1 MSIFLNAICVNI
13 IELLLLIKK
22 RKTFQ
27 EINSLCFSRWSSYQ
41 NREAQQ
47 GLSGLALEPVS
58 KLSCG
63 RCLLQTPEL
72 REPGG
77 PFRVEKG
84 KVSTQAER
92 SEIQARICWLLYRD
106 L

>member
-1 MSIFLNAICVNI
+1 MLFPM
-13 IELLLLIKK
+13 ELLTEP
-22 RKTFQ
+22 RGAAGPERQMT
-27 EINSLCFSRWSSYQ
+27 
-41 NREAQQ
+41 
-47 GLSGLALEPVS
+47 GLALEPVS

-72 REPGG
+72 REPRV

-92 SEIQARICWLLYRD
+92 HEIQARVCWLLHRD